1 MPEDQLIDEGRER
14 YYFWGMIEVAWEG
27 PYAVLSWNMAPVNVL
42 NAESIGAFRET
53 LESVL
58 TDTRCKGVVV
68 TSARR
73 EFLAG
78 ADVHTIERLMSMSDV
93 EELYRVVWGVQEV
106 FLRMETGGKPVV
118 AAVNGAALGG
128 GYELALACH
137 YRIAV
142 DAALV
147 EIGLPEVQL
156 GLLPGA
162 GGTQR
167 LPRKIGLASAL
178 PLILEGRRLS
188 AREAYS
194 QGLVEALAET
204 PAQLIEKA
212 LDWLSKSPSAQ
223 NPWHD
228 PKFQIPGGPIYHPRN
243 APLMT
248 GAIAKAHEKTQGNYP
263 NILYALSAIYEGLQ
277 VPFVKGLEIEA
288 AYFVKAL
295 RTPSARAMVRT
306 LFVEKQ
312 RLDRLPHRPAD
323 IPPAKIDKVA
333 VIGAGMMGRAIAYVC
348 AAAGYDTWV
357 KDQSPEIAQGARSFA
372 EKVLRQRQERGRL
385 SPSEAEAILSRL
397 HIATS
402 YEEMAG
408 VDLVIE
414 AVIEDRPTKN
424 QVYRDIEPFL
434 SERGLMASNT
444 STLPISSLASATQRP
459 ERFIGLHF
467 FSPAERMPLVEVILG
482 EKTGSEALAW
492 ALDFVRRIGKT
503 PIVVRDSRGFFT
515 SRVFG
520 TYVREGLR
528 MLLEGVPPAL
538 IENLGR
544 KSGMPVG
551 PLALADEVSITL
563 MYQIL
568 RQTEADLGRALVDDP
583 VQVIGKLF
591 VEELKR
597 PGRKGGAG
605 FYEYPQDGR
614 PKYLWPELARYF
626 PTREV
631 SPALYPELVDRF
643 LYVQVAEAWRVWQE
657 GILLGQGDGDVGS
670 ILGWGFA
677 PFTGGVFHFAEYVG
691 WEKFRQRSAA
701 LAEKYGERFSVAL

>member
-1 MPEDQLIDEGRER
+1 
-14 YYFWGMIEVAWEG
+14 
-27 PYAVLSWNMAPVNVL
+27 VLAWNMAPVNVL
-42 NAESIGAFRET
+42 NAESIAIFRDA
-53 LESVL
+53 LEEVL
-58 TDTRCKGVVV
+58 TDERCEGVVI

-78 ADVHTIERLMSMSDV
+78 ADVYTIERLMSISDV
-93 EELYRVVWGVQEV
+93 EELYRAVWSLQEV
-106 FLRMETGGKPVV
+106 FLRIETGGKPVV
-118 AAVNGAALGG
+118 AAINGAALGG
-128 GYELALACH
+128 GYELALSCH
-137 YRIAV
+137 YRIAL
-142 DAALV
+142 DAAHV

-188 AREAYS
+188 AREAYN
-194 QGLVEALAET
+194 QGLIEALAEN
-204 PAQLIEKA
+204 PSQLIEKA
-212 LDWLSKSPSAQ
+212 LEWLSTSPSAQ

-228 PKFQIPGGPIYHPRN
+228 PGFQIPGGPIYHPRN

-263 NILYALSAIYEGLQ
+263 NILYALSALYEGLQ
-277 VPFVKGLEIEA
+277 VPFMKGLEIEA

-295 RTPSARAMVRT
+295 QTPSARAMVRT

-312 RLDRLPHRPAD
+312 RLDKLPHRPAGVA
-323 IPPAKIDKVA
+323 PARIEKVA

-348 AAAGYDTWV
+348 AAAGYDTWI
-357 KDQSPEIAQGARSFA
+357 KDQSPDIARGARTFA
-372 EKVLRQRQERGRL
+372 EKILRQRRDRGRL
-385 SPSEAEAILSRL
+385 TPSEAEAILNRL
-397 HIATS
+397 HIAAS

-408 VDLVIE
+408 ADLVIE

-424 QVYRDIEPFL
+424 QVYREIEPYL
-434 SERGLMASNT
+434 SERGVIASNT
-444 STLPISSLASATQRP
+444 STLPITSLASVTSRP

-492 ALDFVRRIGKT
+492 ALDFVRQIGKT

-568 RQTEADLGRALVDDP
+568 RQTEADLGRELTEDP
-583 VQVIGKLF
+583 VRVIGKLF
-591 VEELKR
+591 VEELGR

-605 FYEYPQDGR
+605 FYEYPSDGQT
-614 PKYLWPELARYF
+614 KYLWPELARHF
-626 PTREV
+626 PVREV
-631 SPALYPELVDRF
+631 SPGLYPDLVDRF
-643 LYVQVAEAWRVWQE
+643 LYVQVAEAWRTWRE
-657 GILLGQGDGDVGS
+657 GILLGQADGDVGS

-677 PFTGGVFHFAEYVG
+677 PYTGGVFHFAEYIG
-691 WEKFRQRSAA
+691 WERFRRRSAE
-701 LAEKYGERFSVAL
+701 LTEKYGERFQVPLE

>member
-1 MPEDQLIDEGRER
+1 ML
-14 YYFWGMIEVAWEG
+14 A
-27 PYAVLSWNMAPVNVL
+27 WNMAPVNVL
-42 NAESIGAFRET
+42 NAESIAIFRDA
-53 LESVL
+53 LEEVL
-58 TDTRCKGVVV
+58 TDERCEGVVI

-78 ADVHTIERLMSMSDV
+78 ADVYTIERLMSISDV
-93 EELYRVVWGVQEV
+93 EELYRAVWSLQEV
-106 FLRMETGGKPVV
+106 FLRIETGGKPVV
-118 AAVNGAALGG
+118 AAINGAALGG
-128 GYELALACH
+128 GYELALSCH
-137 YRIAV
+137 YRIAL
-142 DAALV
+142 DAAHV

-188 AREAYS
+188 AREAYN
-194 QGLVEALAET
+194 QGLIEALAEN
-204 PAQLIEKA
+204 PSQLIEKA
-212 LDWLSKSPSAQ
+212 LEWLSTSPSAQ

-228 PKFQIPGGPIYHPRN
+228 PGFQIPGGPIYHPRN

-263 NILYALSAIYEGLQ
+263 NILYALSALYEGLQ
-277 VPFVKGLEIEA
+277 VPFMKGLEIEA

-295 RTPSARAMVRT
+295 QTPSARAMVRT

-312 RLDRLPHRPAD
+312 RLDKLPHRPAGVA
-323 IPPAKIDKVA
+323 PARIEKVA

-348 AAAGYDTWV
+348 AAAGYDTWI
-357 KDQSPEIAQGARSFA
+357 KDQSPDIARGARTFA
-372 EKVLRQRQERGRL
+372 EKILRQRRDRGRL
-385 SPSEAEAILSRL
+385 TPSEAEAILNRL
-397 HIATS
+397 HIAAS

-408 VDLVIE
+408 ADLVIE

-424 QVYRDIEPFL
+424 QVYREIEPYL
-434 SERGLMASNT
+434 SERGVIASNT
-444 STLPISSLASATQRP
+444 STLPITSLASVTSRP

-492 ALDFVRRIGKT
+492 ALDFVRQIGKT

-568 RQTEADLGRALVDDP
+568 RQTEADLGRELTEDP
-583 VQVIGKLF
+583 VRVIGKLF
-591 VEELKR
+591 VEELGR

-605 FYEYPQDGR
+605 FYEYPSDGQT
-614 PKYLWPELARYF
+614 KYLWPELARHF
-626 PTREV
+626 PVREV
-631 SPALYPELVDRF
+631 SPGLYPDLVDRF
-643 LYVQVAEAWRVWQE
+643 LYVQVAEAWRTWRE
-657 GILLGQGDGDVGS
+657 GILLGQADGDVGS

-677 PFTGGVFHFAEYVG
+677 PYTGGVFHFAEYIG
-691 WEKFRQRSAA
+691 WERFRRRSAE
-701 LAEKYGERFSVAL
+701 LTEKYGERFQVPLE

>member
-1 MPEDQLIDEGRER
+1 ML
-14 YYFWGMIEVAWEG
+14 A
-27 PYAVLSWNMAPVNVL
+27 WNMAPVNVL
-42 NAESIGAFRET
+42 NAESIAIFRDA
-53 LESVL
+53 LEEVL
-58 TDTRCKGVVV
+58 TDERCKGVVI

-78 ADVHTIERLMSMSDV
+78 ADVYTIERLMSISDV
-93 EELYRVVWGVQEV
+93 EELYRAVWSLQEV
-106 FLRMETGGKPVV
+106 FLRIETGGKPVV
-118 AAVNGAALGG
+118 AAINGAALGG
-128 GYELALACH
+128 GYELALSCH
-137 YRIAV
+137 YRIAL
-142 DAALV
+142 DASQV

-188 AREAYS
+188 AREAYN
-194 QGLVEALAET
+194 QGLIEALAEN
-204 PAQLIEKA
+204 PSQLIEKA
-212 LDWLSKSPSAQ
+212 LEWLSTSPPAQ

-228 PKFQIPGGPIYHPRN
+228 PRFQIPGGPIYHPRN

-263 NILYALSAIYEGLQ
+263 NILYALSALYEGLQ
-277 VPFVKGLEIEA
+277 VPFMKGLEIEA

-295 RTPSARAMVRT
+295 QTASARAMVRT

-312 RLDRLPHRPAD
+312 RLDKLPHRPAGVA
-323 IPPAKIDKVA
+323 PARIEKVA

-357 KDQSPEIAQGARSFA
+357 KDQSPDIARGARTFA
-372 EKVLRQRQERGRL
+372 EKILRQRQERGRL
-385 SPSEAEAILSRL
+385 TPSEAEATLNRL
-397 HIATS
+397 HIAAS

-424 QVYRDIEPFL
+424 QVYREVEPYL
-434 SERGLMASNT
+434 SERGVIASNT
-444 STLPISSLASATQRP
+444 STLPITSLASATSRP

-492 ALDFVRRIGKT
+492 ALDFVRQIGKT

-551 PLALADEVSITL
+551 PLALADEVSISL

-568 RQTEADLGRALVDDP
+568 RQTEADLGQELTEDP
-583 VQVIGKLF
+583 VRVIGKLF
-591 VEELKR
+591 VEELGR

-605 FYEYPQDGR
+605 FYEYPSDGQT
-614 PKYLWPELARYF
+614 KYLWPELARYF
-626 PTREV
+626 PVREV
-631 SPALYPELVDRF
+631 SPGLYPDLVDRF
-643 LYVQVAEAWRVWQE
+643 LYVQVAEAWRTWRE
-657 GILLGQGDGDVGS
+657 GILLGQADGDVGS

-677 PFTGGVFHFAEYVG
+677 PYTGGVFHFAEYIG
-691 WEKFRQRSAA
+691 WERFRRRSAE
-701 LAEKYGERFSVAL
+701 LTEKYGERFRVPLE

>member
-1 MPEDQLIDEGRER
+1 MSELGKQC
-14 YYFWGMIEVAWEG
+14 YFWGMIETRWEG
-27 PYAVLSWNMAPVNVL
+27 PYAVLVWNMAPVNVL
-42 NAESIGAFRET
+42 NAESIGAFRDA
-53 LESVL
+53 LEGVL
-58 TDTRCKGVVV
+58 TDERCRGVVI

-78 ADVHTIERLMSMSDV
+78 ADVHTIQRLMGMSDV
-93 EELYRVVWGVQEV
+93 EELYRVVWGLQEV
-106 FLRMETGGKPVV
+106 FLRIETGGKPVV
-118 AAVNGAALGG
+118 AAINGAALGG

-137 YRIAV
+137 YRIAL
-142 DAALV
+142 DAAHV

-188 AREAYS
+188 AREAYQ
-194 QGLVEALAET
+194 QGLVEALAEN
-204 PAQLIEKA
+204 PSQLMEKA
-212 LDWLSKSPSAQ
+212 LSWLSTNPPAR

-228 PKFQIPGGPIYHPRN
+228 PQFQIPGGSIYHPRN
-243 APLMT
+243 APLLT

-263 NILYALSAIYEGLQ
+263 NILYALSALYEGLQ
-277 VPFVKGLEIEA
+277 VPFMKGLEIEA

-295 RTPSARAMVRT
+295 QTPSARAMVRT

-312 RLDRLPHRPAD
+312 RLDRLPHRPAGVA
-323 IPPAKIDKVA
+323 PARIEKVA
-333 VIGAGMMGRAIAYVC
+333 VIGAGMMGKAIAYVC

-357 KDQSPEIAQGARSFA
+357 KDQSPDLARGARTFA
-372 EKVLRQRQERGRL
+372 EKILRQRQERGRL
-385 SPSEAEAILSRL
+385 SPSEAEAILHRL
-397 HIATS
+397 HIAAS

-424 QVYRDIEPFL
+424 QVYREIEPYL
-434 SERGLMASNT
+434 SERGVIASNT
-444 STLPISSLASATQRP
+444 STLPITSLASVTSRP

-492 ALDFVRRIGKT
+492 ALDFVRQIGKT

-551 PLALADEVSITL
+551 PLALADEVSISL

-568 RQTEADLGRALVDDP
+568 RQTEADLGRELTDDP
-583 VQVIGKLF
+583 VRVIGRLF
-591 VEELKR
+591 VEELGR

-605 FYEYPQDGR
+605 FYEYPSEGR
-614 PKYLWPELARYF
+614 TKYLWPELARYF
-626 PTREV
+626 PV
-631 SPALYPELVDRF
+631 KDVAPGLYRDLIDRF
-643 LYVQVAEAWRVWQE
+643 LYVQVAEAWRTWQE
-657 GILLGQGDGDVGS
+657 GILLGQADGDVGS

-677 PFTGGVFHFAEYVG
+677 PYTGGVFHFAEYVG
-691 WEKFRQRSAA
+691 WEQFRRRSAE
-701 LAEKYGERFSVAL
+701 LTEKYGERFQVPLE